1 MEKARKPSEFLTA
14 RRKAIIEKALERRK
28 KARKVKVQAL
38 RPTNFTV
45 EAGELVS
52 IVGPSGSGKSTLM
65 NLIGCLDRPTEGD
78 YLLEGRPVSSLEPD
92 ELADIRNK
100 KIGFVFQNF
109 NLLHYATAAEN
120 VELPLIF
127 AGESTRRRKER
138 VANLLEEVG
147 LSDRADHRPS
157 ELSGGQ
163 LQRVAIA
170 RSLANEPSIL
180 LADEPTGNL
189 DSSNG
194 KHIIDIILGVHARR
208 GTTIVLA
215 THNMELARMSDVTL
229 ALKDG
234 RIDRTETATATAT
247 ATKTVRVTD
256 SVVRRSPFKV
266 RGFLNELI
274 YPAEP
279 SLPSDGAIEA
289 ITVTYPDANIDVFG
303 FELHWMIVYFV
314 LSILFAF
321 ILRGPFGVTI

>member
-1 MEKARKPSEFLTA
+1 MSGVTKVYDTS
-14 RRKAIIEKALERRK
+14 
-28 KARKVKVQAL
+28 KVKVQAL
-38 RPTNFTV
+38 RPTDFIV
-45 EAGELVS
+45 EGGELVS

-78 YLLEGRPVSSLEPD
+78 YLLGERPVSSLEPD

-127 AGESTRRRKER
+127 AGESARRRKER

-163 LQRVAIA
+163 MQRVAIA

-189 DSSNG
+189 DTTSG
-194 KHIIDIILGVHARR
+194 EEIIQIFEKLYERGHTILMV
-208 GTTIVLA
+208 
-215 THNMELARMSDVTL
+215 THNPEISGRTDRTVSLR
-229 ALKDG
+229 DG
-234 RIDRTETATATAT
+234 RIIEDY
-247 ATKTVRVTD
+247 
-256 SVVRRSPFKV
+256 RRNGS
-266 RGFLNELI
+266 
-274 YPAEP
+274 A
-279 SLPSDGAIEA
+279 
-289 ITVTYPDANIDVFG
+289 
-303 FELHWMIVYFV
+303 
-314 LSILFAF
+314 
-321 ILRGPFGVTI
+321 

>member
-1 MEKARKPSEFLTA
+1 MSDVTKVYDT
-14 RRKAIIEKALERRK
+14 
-28 KARKVKVQAL
+28 RKVKVQAL

-163 LQRVAIA
+163 MQRVAIA

-189 DSSNG
+189 DTTSG
-194 KHIIDIILGVHARR
+194 EEIIQIFEKLHEKGHTILMV
-208 GTTIVLA
+208 
-215 THNMELARMSDVTL
+215 THNPEISKRTDRTVSLR
-229 ALKDG
+229 DG
-234 RIDRTETATATAT
+234 RVIEDY
-247 ATKTVRVTD
+247 
-256 SVVRRSPFKV
+256 RRNGS
-266 RGFLNELI
+266 
-274 YPAEP
+274 A
-279 SLPSDGAIEA
+279 
-289 ITVTYPDANIDVFG
+289 
-303 FELHWMIVYFV
+303 
-314 LSILFAF
+314 
-321 ILRGPFGVTI
+321 

>member
-1 MEKARKPSEFLTA
+1 MSDVTKVYDT
-14 RRKAIIEKALERRK
+14 
-28 KARKVKVQAL
+28 RKVKVQAL
-38 RPTNFTV
+38 CPTDFTV

-92 ELADIRNK
+92 ELADIRNT

-163 LQRVAIA
+163 MQRVAIA

-189 DSSNG
+189 DTTSG
-194 KHIIDIILGVHARR
+194 EEIVQIFEKLHEKGHTILMV
-208 GTTIVLA
+208 
-215 THNMELARMSDVTL
+215 THNPEISERTDRTVSLR
-229 ALKDG
+229 DG
-234 RIDRTETATATAT
+234 RIIEDY
-247 ATKTVRVTD
+247 
-256 SVVRRSPFKV
+256 RRNGS
-266 RGFLNELI
+266 
-274 YPAEP
+274 A
-279 SLPSDGAIEA
+279 
-289 ITVTYPDANIDVFG
+289 
-303 FELHWMIVYFV
+303 
-314 LSILFAF
+314 
-321 ILRGPFGVTI
+321 